1 MRKLLLLPILLAGCA
16 SQTPVA
22 PVSTPQDWERWLQI
36 GPNCRR
42 HYQRACLAR
51 TEPVRPAESFQL
63 AVRPT
68 GGPALN

>member
-42 HYQRACLAR
+42 HYQRSCLAAA
-51 TEPVRPAESFQL
+51 EPERFQL
-63 AVRPT
+63 ALRPT
-68 GGPALN
+68 PGWL